1 KMDEDALKWIETF
14 RYDDSRSTWIL
25 YYEKDGS
32 TEETPMTEEEKEE
45 IQSDYV
51 TKEIAYTPFTQ
62 WKDQESPKSLTKE
75 QLKQVALD
83 LGIPEEMAEQV
94 QADQGEAYYW
104 GTGERWITPV
114 QFYQNGKIVAGASVD
129 SFTLEQCRN

>member
-1 KMDEDALKWIETF
+1 M
-14 RYDDSRSTWIL
+14 
-25 YYEKDGS
+25 
-32 TEETPMTEEEKEE
+32 
-45 IQSDYV
+45 
-51 TKEIAYTPFTQ
+51 TKEIAFTPFTQ
-62 WKDQESPKSLTKE
+62 WKDQESPKPLTKE

-129 SFTLEQCRN
+129 SFTLKQYLPGRPKKAQTAPMKASKRFMTSTERLMRQLQKLHSQVLLTF